1 MSSLKNIE
9 TIIRVDKGHWVGNG
23 FPVRT
28 YFDYREYGQ
37 LLSPFL
43 LLDYAG
49 PVEFNATNERRGVGQ
64 HPHRGFET
72 VTIVYDG
79 EVAHQDSTGQGGVIG
94 PGDVQ
99 WMTAAGGILHE
110 EFHSTDYAKRGGPF
124 EMVQLWVNLP
134 AANKMDSPSYQ
145 AILNS
150 DIAQVDLPQKQGAV
164 RVIAGEYQGVRGAAK
179 THSPMQVWDVR
190 LAQDAQV
197 EFTLPE
203 GWSIAVLLLRGEL
216 DLADEQQVARGE
228 MAVLSREGSIV
239 NIHARQPSSFLL
251 LSGENLN
258 EPIAGHGPFVM
269 NTKEELVQA
278 SKDFMSGQFGHIKQ
292 SQ

>member
-1 MSSLKNIE
+1 MSTSKTIE
-9 TIIRVDKGHWVGNG
+9 TTIRVEKGHWVGNG

-49 PVEFNATNERRGVGQ
+49 PVEFNATDERRGVGQ

-110 EFHSTDYAKRGGPF
+110 EFHSDEYTKRGGPF

-134 AANKMDSPSYQ
+134 AAHKMDAPSYQ
-145 AILNS
+145 AIS
-150 DIAQVDLPQKQGAV
+150 RQDIGEIQLPQEAGSV
-164 RVIAGEYQGVRGAAK
+164 RVIAGEFESVTGAAK
-179 THSPMQVWDVR
+179 THSPMQVWDVQ
-190 LAQDAQV
+190 LKQDADAV
-197 EFTLPE
+197 LELTE
-203 GWSIAVLLLRGEL
+203 GWSVAMLLLRGEL
-216 DLADEQQVARGE
+216 ELQDGQTLAKGE
-228 MAVLSREGSIV
+228 MAVFGRRGDSVKL
-239 NIHARQPSSFLL
+239 HARQPSSFLL
-251 LSGENLN
+251 LSGEDLN

-269 NTKEELVQA
+269 NTRAELVQA
-278 SKDFMSGQFGHIKQ
+278 SKDFMSGQFGQIKQ